1 MSLRKIIALLC
12 ACMLFCLLVQCDVDQ
27 GFELGDTVSDFEP
40 DSLYQ
45 TDADGL
51 LFIQINANVTGGGA
65 NAFIIG
71 GFNPTSIDTLGQILN
86 FGSVTLPLKKDTYW
100 KVHIKN
106 QNFVVNYDFQW
117 TPFVE

>member
-65 NAFIIG
+65 NA
-71 GFNPTSIDTLGQILN
+71 
-86 FGSVTLPLKKDTYW
+86 
-100 KVHIKN
+100 
-106 QNFVVNYDFQW
+106 
-117 TPFVE
+117 